1 MRPDEYPPQEP
12 FSENAQRYHDEVMR
26 RGEGVVGEELSYGDD
41 PYQSILI
48 CPAADPDGSLL
59 AFMHGGGWTNGYK
72 EWMAFMAPAFN
83 ENGVGFASIGY
94 RLAPQH
100 LYPLGLENC
109 AGALAAVY
117 ENAGEYGIDS
127 RRLFLGGHSAGGHY
141 ASLLAVRRDW
151 QAGYD
156 LPADIVRG
164 CLPISGVYDFGPDSG
179 LAQRP
184 RFLGPA
190 DNDLPASPLFNI
202 EGEPPPFFL
211 AHGDCDFP
219 HLIRQAAAME
229 EALRARGG
237 DATRLVLA
245 GRDHFSASYAGGEPD
260 GPWVNP
266 ALVWIKSH

>member
-1 MRPDEYPPQEP
+1 MHPDEYPPQEP
-12 FSENAQRYHDEVMR
+12 FSENAQRYHDEVVR
-26 RGEGVVGEELSYGDD
+26 RGAGVAGEEISYGDD
-41 PYQSILI
+41 RYQAILI

-59 AFMHGGGWTNGYK
+59 AFIHGGGWTNGYK

-100 LYPLGLENC
+100 IYPTGLEDC
-109 AGALAAVY
+109 ASAVAALY

-156 LPADIVRG
+156 LPADVVRG

-179 LAQRP
+179 LSARP
-184 RFLGPA
+184 RFLGPVE
-190 DNDLPASPLFNI
+190 NDLPASPLYNI

-211 AHGDCDFP
+211 AHGDRDFP

-237 DATRLVLA
+237 DATRLVLT

-266 ALVWIKSH
+266 ALAWIKSH